1 MCDNF
6 VDDDNDGINDL
17 RGTLGG
23 GGNGPHGSGDCDGS
37 GFVDEDGDGVCD
49 NAGSGGGQKR
59 HGRQRPGQRP
69 RPHQLTGLR
78 RSVHHCGML
87 PHHPG
92 ELSANQ
98 TRTQTKGSPM
108 KTVQRT
114 VQLSRRTTR
123 IRGIAV
129 ALALALALTA
139 CSTAADSEPV
149 STSTTEAVQDS
160 AAGDQTVV
168 DVDTDGTTT
177 VDQSRLDAELADLPA
192 GTLTAAEIDG
202 LLLMRE
208 EEKLAH
214 DVYGYLYDL
223 WQVRVFSNIAEA
235 ETTHTDAVQTL
246 LDRYGLEDPAAG
258 NAAGV
263 FTNPD
268 LQALYDELV
277 DRGSESLVEALEVG
291 ALIEDLDIVDLR
303 SLQIDTAADIATVYA
318 NLEKGSRN
326 HLRAFISNLDRRGE
340 TYTPTYLTPD
350 GVRGDRR
357 AAPPNEETARRA

>member
-1 MCDNF
+1 
-6 VDDDNDGINDL
+6 
-17 RGTLGG
+17 
-23 GGNGPHGSGDCDGS
+23 
-37 GFVDEDGDGVCD
+37 
-49 NAGSGGGQKR
+49 
-59 HGRQRPGQRP
+59 
-69 RPHQLTGLR
+69 
-78 RSVHHCGML
+78 
-87 PHHPG
+87 
-92 ELSANQ
+92 
-98 TRTQTKGSPM
+98 M

-123 IRGIAV
+123 TRGIAV
-129 ALALALALTA
+129 ALALGMALTA
-139 CSTAADSEPV
+139 CSTAADSETV
-149 STSTTEAVQDS
+149 STTTTEAVQDS
-160 AAGDQTVV
+160 GAGDQTVV

-214 DVYGYLYDL
+214 DVYVYLYDL

-246 LDRYGLEDPAAG
+246 LGRYGLEDPAAG

-277 DRGSESLVEALEVG
+277 DRGRESLVEALKVG

-303 SLQIDTAADIATVYA
+303 SLQTDTAADIATVYA

-326 HLRAFISNLDRRGE
+326 HLRAFMSNLDRQGE

-350 GVRGDRR
+350 EFEEIVGSPTERGNR
-357 AAPPNEETARRA
+357 A